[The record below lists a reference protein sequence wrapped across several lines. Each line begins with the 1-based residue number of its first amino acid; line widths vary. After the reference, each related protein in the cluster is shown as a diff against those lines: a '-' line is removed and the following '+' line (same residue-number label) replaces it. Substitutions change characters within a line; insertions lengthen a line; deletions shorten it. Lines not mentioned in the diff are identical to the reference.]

1 MIKMHDIFSKQ
12 GSTFKLPRP
21 RPTDIVYVISNGYAT
36 FQSLIFI
43 TSMKVFNTDEDEE
56 TILSTSSWLSIID
69 DKDNK
74 HWKIHVKYIS
84 LDVNDRNQN
93 EK

>member
-12 GSTFKLPRP
+12 GSTLKLPRP

-43 TSMKVFNTDEDEE
+43 TSMKVFNLSWFSPFRWKSAL
-56 TILSTSSWLSIID
+56 ILTPC
-69 DKDNK
+69 
-74 HWKIHVKYIS
+74 
-84 LDVNDRNQN
+84 
-93 EK
+93 